1 MLSPAQPSPGWMQ
14 ASVFT
19 SPIWTRLESEVSHH
33 HHSNCI
39 TCLLY
44 FQTTT
49 LTTADVHW
57 KVSCTQPYSGS
68 QPAMAHICPRTAKCE
83 CSIQHLVLLWIT
95 ANHGSHLSQDSQVW
109 MQYPA
114 LSPTLDHSQPWLT
127 SVKGQ
132 PSMSAVSHTQPY
144 SGSQPTIA
152 HICPRTA
159 KCSILY

>member
-1 MLSPAQPSPGWMQ
+1 MELKKRLFWYSKHCILQGLFTGLFTLQPAAWPMLSPAQPSPGWMQ

-68 QPAMAHICPRTAKCE
+68 QPTMAHICQRTAKHE
-83 CSIQHLVLLWIT
+83 CSIPHSALLWIT
-95 ANHGSHLSQDSQVW
+95 ANHSSHLSQDSQV
-109 MQYPA
+109 QYPV
-114 LSPTLDHSQPWLT
+114 LSLEMFTTAVGPLNSQ
-127 SVKGQ
+127 
-132 PSMSAVSHTQPY
+132 
-144 SGSQPTIA
+144 
-152 HICPRTA
+152 
-159 KCSILY
+159 